1 MQIEEKCPKPKTM
14 LFEDSIKR
22 ELISP
27 WLLCV
32 AEWLILWEMPILNYT
47 LFLVIWAMCWHMKYC
62 DTIPPLWCSFSVS
75 DPKHR
80 HYWQPL
86 NADTARPALLAHN
99 WHLDCP
105 NLQHIKK
112 CRFFI
117 KIEWWMKL
125 VLSIFNCDQRNRRL
139 QRFITIDKGCVSIGQ
154 YLLFNSVILYPLC
167 ECNPGQHQ
175 TLSRNMMW
183 IMNTNV
189 GTHHQPLTNDMSC
202 QDTWSDDLF
211 SCLFQTYL
219 ILPLNSVNMY
229 ICNYWHSHRWLINVI
244 FMTN

>member
-1 MQIEEKCPKPKTM
+1 
-14 LFEDSIKR
+14 
-22 ELISP
+22 
-27 WLLCV
+27 
-32 AEWLILWEMPILNYT
+32 
-47 LFLVIWAMCWHMKYC
+47 MCWHMKYC

-117 KIEWWMKL
+117 KIGWWMKL

-175 TLSRNMMW
+175 KLSCSAFTDPEYDVNNEYQCA
-183 IMNTNV
+183 NTSP
-189 GTHHQPLTNDMSC
+189 TPH
-202 QDTWSDDLF
+202 
-211 SCLFQTYL
+211 
-219 ILPLNSVNMY
+219 
-229 ICNYWHSHRWLINVI
+229 
-244 FMTN
+244 